1 MGLILDIAAG
11 QKYAAPQWNGNEQAA
26 VFRAAMDRGYE
37 ALDPEDRKRIRQM
50 CYDLGR
56 GQLIQKLGPTGARE
70 VLMMIGILM
79 SELTDDQFEYLLI
92 KRRIRQAAKGET
104 RGQFPS
110 ETVPEGEDE

>member
-79 SELTDDQFEYLLI
+79 SQLNDEQFEMVLI
-92 KRRIRQAAKGET
+92 KRRIRQKAAGS
-104 RGQFPS
+104 GQS
-110 ETVPEGEDE
+110 AVDEEDE